1 MWSRR
6 AAPGSHTATNALG
19 RAGRTPSSSSKRTTR
34 SASVSSTRSTRSSGC
49 SGLSRRPMRWTR
61 SPRGRCSRAGWSA
74 FQLVVLAETRFLGTS
89 APGMPMPEI
98 TGVRERRGKARISV
112 DGEFWAEIDAGV
124 AIESG
129 LREGA
134 ILSPEEL
141 HGVRV
146 TGERLIA
153 MGRALNLLGYRARSE
168 AEIRDRL
175 TRYGYVG
182 ETIEGVVLRL
192 QELGYLDD
200 TEFACMKAREKARKY
215 GPRRVSVEL
224 KKSEVEEARS
234 AAARRYN
241 GRGSDAEAR
250 RVYGFLVRRG
260 YSAEVC
266 AKVAREYREPPEAH
280 G

>member
-1 MWSRR
+1 
-6 AAPGSHTATNALG
+6 
-19 RAGRTPSSSSKRTTR
+19 
-34 SASVSSTRSTRSSGC
+34 
-49 SGLSRRPMRWTR
+49 
-61 SPRGRCSRAGWSA
+61 
-74 FQLVVLAETRFLGTS
+74 
-89 APGMPMPEI
+89 MPEI
-98 TGVRERRGKARISV
+98 SSVRERRGRARVFV

-124 AIESG
+124 ALEQG
-129 LREGA
+129 LVQGA
-134 ILSPEEL
+134 VFTSEEL
-141 HGVRV
+141 DLARV
-146 TGERLIA
+146 AGERPVA
-153 MGRALNLLGYRARSE
+153 MGRAFNLLGYRARSE
-168 AEIRDRL
+168 AELRERL
-175 TRYGYVG
+175 RRYGYVE

-192 QELGYLDD
+192 EELGYLDD
-200 TEFACMKAREKARKY
+200 VEFARLKAREKARRY

-224 KKSEVEEARS
+224 SKSGVGEELAREVVEEEFAGRSEVGAARS

>member
-1 MWSRR
+1 MEDS
-6 AAPGSHTATNALG
+6 
-19 RAGRTPSSSSKRTTR
+19 
-34 SASVSSTRSTRSSGC
+34 
-49 SGLSRRPMRWTR
+49 
-61 SPRGRCSRAGWSA
+61 
-74 FQLVVLAETRFLGTS
+74 
-89 APGMPMPEI
+89 MPEI
-98 TGVRERRGKARISV
+98 TRVRERLNRARVSV
-112 DGEFWAEIDAGV
+112 DGEFWAEIDAAV

-129 LREGA
+129 LREGVQ
-134 ILSPEEL
+134 LSQEEL
-141 HGVRV
+141 DRVRV
-146 TGERLIA
+146 AGEKPVA

-175 TRYGYVG
+175 KRYGYIR
-182 ETIEGVVLRL
+182 ETTDAVVLRL

-200 TEFACMKAREKARKY
+200 AAFARLKAREKARRY
-215 GPRRVSVEL
+215 GPRRVSLEL
-224 KKSEVEEARS
+224 KKSGVRETLAREVVQEEFAGRSEVGEARS

-266 AKVAREYREPPEAH
+266 AQVAREYREPPEAR

>member
-1 MWSRR
+1 
-6 AAPGSHTATNALG
+6 
-19 RAGRTPSSSSKRTTR
+19 
-34 SASVSSTRSTRSSGC
+34 
-49 SGLSRRPMRWTR
+49 
-61 SPRGRCSRAGWSA
+61 
-74 FQLVVLAETRFLGTS
+74 
-89 APGMPMPEI
+89 MPEI
-98 TGVRERRGKARISV
+98 TGVRGRRDKARIFV

-124 AIESG
+124 AAETG
-129 LREGA
+129 LVEGA
-134 ILSPEEL
+134 ALSSEEL
-141 HGVRV
+141 DRARV
-146 TGERLIA
+146 AGERPIA

-168 AEIRDRL
+168 AELRERL
-175 TRYGYVG
+175 QRYGYIE

-192 QELGYLDD
+192 EELGYVDD
-200 TEFACMKAREKARKY
+200 VEFAREKAHEKARRY

-224 KKSEVEEARS
+224 KKSGVGEALAREVVEEEFAGRSEVEEARA

-266 AKVAREYREPPEAH
+266 SQVAREFREPPEAQ

>member
-1 MWSRR
+1 LEDS
-6 AAPGSHTATNALG
+6 
-19 RAGRTPSSSSKRTTR
+19 
-34 SASVSSTRSTRSSGC
+34 
-49 SGLSRRPMRWTR
+49 
-61 SPRGRCSRAGWSA
+61 
-74 FQLVVLAETRFLGTS
+74 
-89 APGMPMPEI
+89 MPEI
-98 TGVRERRGKARISV
+98 TRVRERLNRARVSV
-112 DGEFWAEIDAGV
+112 EGEFWAEIDAAV

-129 LREGA
+129 LREGVQ
-134 ILSPEEL
+134 LSQEEL
-141 HGVRV
+141 DRVRV
-146 TGERLIA
+146 AGEKPVA

-175 TRYGYVG
+175 KRYGYIR
-182 ETIEGVVLRL
+182 ETTDAVVLRL

-200 TEFACMKAREKARKY
+200 AAFARLKAREKARRY
-215 GPRRVSVEL
+215 GPRRVSLEL
-224 KKSEVEEARS
+224 KKSGVRETLAREIVQEEFAGRSEVGEARS

-266 AKVAREYREPPEAH
+266 AQVAREYREPPEAR